1 MPVVDA
7 YAESAPA
14 RPGGRYRGIRSGH
27 PVERNAAAM
36 TGVYA
41 ILAAALVVQAVGL
54 AVILS
59 SRRD

>member
-1 MPVVDA
+1 V
-7 YAESAPA
+7 
-14 RPGGRYRGIRSGH
+14 
-27 PVERNAAAM
+27 

-41 ILAAALVVQAVGL
+41 ILAAALVVQVVGL